1 MYYLT
6 YISYWSIIVV
16 DMHDKQLYGTA
27 TVGTKGQVVIPA
39 DARDALNI
47 QTGDRLYVVGSQEK
61 KWVGF
66 IKEEQLRDMLDHI
79 TSNIEHYKD
88 MLNK

>member
-6 YISYWSIIVV
+6 YFSYRRIIVV

-39 DARDALNI
+39 DARDALDI
-47 QTGDRLYVVGSQEK
+47 KPGDRLYVVGSQEK

-66 IKEEQLRDMLDHI
+66 IKEEQLRDMLDHL
-79 TSNIEHYKD
+79 TNNIEKYKD
-88 MLNK
+88 ILKK